1 RSHQRGAELMH
12 QFTDGTQSFIAP
24 LDLMGTPE
32 LSEVCLAQLHEFSE
46 RPRRRVH
53 VRTDSVSSLL
63 SLRLPG
69 HGHDPSGPGCARH
82 WVTSF
87 AGGLHGTR
95 TRDPGAS
102 LSSVGT
108 LPSR

>member
-1 RSHQRGAELMH
+1 
-12 QFTDGTQSFIAP
+12 
-24 LDLMGTPE
+24 MGTPE
-32 LSEVCLAQLHEFSE
+32 LSEVCLARLHEFSE

-108 LPSR
+108 LPSRFEIGFCVDTRRRLVMRRYPVASCSD